1 MFATQ
6 HQRSLTCASS
16 HAMLWADT
24 PQRIPRL
31 LIAERSAGMAHV
43 RALEGI
49 CLLVVTFILATG
61 CGPSEEER
69 TKETN
74 RLIAAALTAIPSPT
88 PIQFPTPL
96 PTSTPMPT
104 ATPQKVIDL
113 SKVYNQS
120 WPAVFYIDA
129 NDRYGSGWLLEP
141 GFILTAF
148 HVIRTNYTPTIRT
161 SGSQPF
167 TGKVVAFDR
176 ERDIALI
183 SFDSKVAG
191 LPSYAVPLPLG
202 NIGLADIASPLL
214 ALGYSDSGLKAD
226 GSVGSAAPNVGYL
239 SQIVGTTTRYT
250 GLNMDIA
257 VAPGDSGG
265 PVLDGNGFV
274 VGMIRAT
281 AESGIGNAYAIHV
294 DVIRAALPTL
304 KRGKSQ

>member
-1 MFATQ
+1 MVGVWGYPSDIIPAPFLARKGAGGWSKGLANLTLTTEPRQVGTLYTCEYLSGADGARWLSRTSNPLPCRQRGGGWVRLPRAPAMFATQ

-120 WPAVFYIDA
+120 WPAAFYIDA
-129 NDRYGSGWLLEP
+129 NDRYGSG
-141 GFILTAF
+141 
-148 HVIRTNYTPTIRT
+148 
-161 SGSQPF
+161 
-167 TGKVVAFDR
+167 
-176 ERDIALI
+176 
-183 SFDSKVAG
+183 
-191 LPSYAVPLPLG
+191 
-202 NIGLADIASPLL
+202 
-214 ALGYSDSGLKAD
+214 
-226 GSVGSAAPNVGYL
+226 
-239 SQIVGTTTRYT
+239 
-250 GLNMDIA
+250 
-257 VAPGDSGG
+257 
-265 PVLDGNGFV
+265 
-274 VGMIRAT
+274 
-281 AESGIGNAYAIHV
+281 
-294 DVIRAALPTL
+294 
-304 KRGKSQ
+304 